1 MSDVPAGL
9 SDLVS
14 NHFGF
19 RPKAETCC
27 ERCVFGSGIHAE
39 WCPVLKEWCE
49 AFRRVIQTELPKAGE
64 SVKISKPRRRRF
76 Q

>member
-19 RPKAETCC
+19 RPKAEKCC
-27 ERCVFGSGIHAE
+27 ERCVFGSGFHAAF
-39 WCPVLKEWCE
+39 CPVVHTFNLDMLKRLPVLK
-49 AFRRVIQTELPKAGE
+49 LPKIPE
-64 SVKISKPRRRRF
+64 TEWEWTP
-76 Q
+76 